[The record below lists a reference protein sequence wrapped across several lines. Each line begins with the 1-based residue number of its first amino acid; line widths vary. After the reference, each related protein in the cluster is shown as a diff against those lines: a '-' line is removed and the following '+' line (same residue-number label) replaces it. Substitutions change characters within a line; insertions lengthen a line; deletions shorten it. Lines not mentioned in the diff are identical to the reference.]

1 LPRYRRIAAQAPD
14 TSAADVT
21 VTKSDAAS
29 PEPTPDAVPTY
40 RDLQTQAKAAGISAR
55 QPREDLEAA
64 LAKAKLT

>member
-1 LPRYRRIAAQAPD
+1 LPRYRRIAAQQPD
-14 TSAADVT
+14 TADVT

-40 RDLQTQAKAAGISAR
+40 RELQTQAKAAGISAR